1 LRVGVAGL
9 LAPHA
14 GHALGA
20 AVDLVD
26 PRPGVRAARKKRR
39 RRRARRDRRA
49 SSGRPGATPVHGY
62 HVVASYP
69 HDPEAFTQG
78 LAYVDGTLYEG
89 TGLAGASS
97 IRRVDLETGEVLQVR
112 ALAASHFGEGIAV
125 VGGRLFQ
132 LTWRNRV
139 CFAYDPA
146 TFDLLQ
152 TFAYQGEGWGL
163 ASDGSRLIMSDGT
176 SRLTFRDPAT
186 FAELGGVAVRDGDA
200 AVADLNELE
209 WVAGEIWANVWRTDR
224 IARIDPATGR
234 VRGWVDLTG
243 LLPEADREGRRVDVL
258 NGIAFDAATGR
269 LFVTGKLW
277 PKLFEIA
284 LAPPRDG

>member
-1 LRVGVAGL
+1 
-9 LAPHA
+9 
-14 GHALGA
+14 
-20 AVDLVD
+20 
-26 PRPGVRAARKKRR
+26 
-39 RRRARRDRRA
+39 
-49 SSGRPGATPVHGY
+49 
-62 HVVASYP
+62 
-69 HDPEAFTQG
+69 
-78 LAYVDGTLYEG
+78 
-89 TGLAGASS
+89 
-97 IRRVDLETGEVLQVR
+97 VR